1 MLKSGGRADLGRL
14 CLYMLSLGFE
24 NPSEEAK
31 ILECL
36 RFEACMNASDQ
47 AKEMVLLR
55 RELIEQETIWGKKDT
70 KPHGLR

>member
-1 MLKSGGRADLGRL
+1 
-14 CLYMLSLGFE
+14 
-24 NPSEEAK
+24 
-31 ILECL
+31 
-36 RFEACMNASDQ
+36 MNASDQ